1 MTKEKAVGNYDL
13 ELMATRKRD
22 EHGNVTGLEVKNVTC
37 TEQDHSSLTFLGQEL
52 GEAIKSDA
60 REMLEQS
67 NFQEALVSFAKTGP
81 TRPVLL
87 WIGLERIFRRGRVK
101 RGPGKGR
108 MRTLRRYDQYKDP
121 KQAESIRKMLEPRP
135 TDFSVSSIQPATITA
150 LPDVEY
156 SLPTVPPE
164 LLRGDTPFATE
175 LVTRHAAPRTIL
187 DGVKDDSE
195 NL

>member
-1 MTKEKAVGNYDL
+1 MTKEKVVGNYDL

-22 EHGNVTGLEVKNVTC
+22 EHGNIIGLEVKNVT
-37 TEQDHSSLTFLGQEL
+37 HSEEDRSSITFLGQEL

-60 REMLEQS
+60 RQMLEQS
-67 NFQEALVSFAKTGP
+67 NFKESLAAFAVTGP
-81 TRPVLL
+81 TRPVIL
-87 WIGLERIFRRGRVK
+87 WVGLERVFRRGRIK

-121 KQAESIRKMLEPRP
+121 KQAECIKKMLEPRP
-135 TDFSVSSIQPATITA
+135 TDFSVSSIQPATVTA

-164 LLRGDTPFATE
+164 LLRGDTPFASE
-175 LVTRHAAPRTIL
+175 LVVRHPAPREIL
-187 DGVKDDSE
+187 DGVKDESE